1 MCNLL
6 IACKTEN
13 KEFKSCFEITDLS
26 LYFVCLTFILPLT
39 TKNSFQVI
47 INFLQASVFTMMN
60 KTVSSIWSYS
70 PLLN

>member
-26 LYFVCLTFILPLT
+26 LYFVCLTCIPLLT
-39 TKNSFQVI
+39 TNNSFQVI
-47 INFLQASVFTMMN
+47 INFLQASVFSLMN
-60 KTVSSIWSYS
+60 NCIKYVE
-70 PLLN
+70 L

>member
-47 INFLQASVFTMMN
+47 INFLQASVFSMMN